1 MAHTV
6 IGMFDNATEAQR
18 AVQELLNQG
27 FSQSDID
34 ISNQNTDATPTSTA
48 DTDDD
53 NDGIGGF
60 FRSLFGDDDAD
71 RYTQV
76 ARRSGSIVT
85 VYTQTRE
92 EAERAADL
100 LDDYGAVDVDERAA
114 QYGYSTRTDAST
126 SMTDANATMAGANTN
141 MTDAT
146 MADANATMT
155 DANTTRTDADTT
167 GTTIPIIEE
176 NLAVGKREVETGGA
190 RVRSRIIERP
200 VEERLRLRQERV
212 YVNRT
217 PVDRPATEA
226 DFNRFREGEMEVTE
240 HGEVPVVSKEARVV
254 EEVSLGKEVEER
266 EETIRDTVRSTEVDV
281 ENLRKADTTDEYGT
295 DESRLTS

>member
-114 QYGYSTRTDAST
+114 QYGYSTRT
-126 SMTDANATMAGANTN
+126 GANTT

-146 MADANATMT
+146 MADANTTMT
-155 DANTTRTDADTT
+155 DATRTDADTT

-281 ENLRKADTTDEYGT
+281 ENLRKADNTDEYGT